1 MSKDV
6 IDIANEIEK
15 LQIKAAMELSNSWTM
30 EKLNLTIAIVHHLLE
45 KGDKEQAMDWME
57 GLLDWT
63 GEDLLSEAENNA
75 SDLNGWVNKRMEN
88 EIGLTK
94 ALEIIRAEMP
104 DIEAMR
110 KSWIASKEKLA
121 EYENMEPVAWVMGD
135 EEVDDFNRGYEV
147 QVMRDCSD
155 STFDCIPL
163 YRHPNK

>member
-1 MSKDV
+1 MNNDA

-30 EKLNLTIAIVHHLLE
+30 EKIILTIAIVHHLLE

-63 GEDLLSEAENNA
+63 GEDLLSEVENNA
-75 SDLNGWVNKRMEN
+75 SDLNGWVNKRTEN
-88 EIGLTK
+88 EVCITK

-110 KSWIASKEKLA
+110 KAWIASKEKLA
-121 EYENMEPVAWVMGD
+121 KYENMEPIAIYNLADGEIYKSINDIGD
-135 EEVDDFNRGYEV
+135 GKSVFAVN
-147 QVMRDCSD
+147 
-155 STFDCIPL
+155 L
-163 YRHPNK
+163 YPHPNK